1 MKFFGQ
7 LIIILLLS
15 GCDHPE
21 GKNFERNKKVTT
33 SLEEIESYKINT
45 DENSHDEEKNIA
57 NIEKS
62 ELIKAQIDNLNVL
75 KMENENGVKYVWI
88 EINGIRLRFIF
99 DTGASNICISPAEA
113 NVLYRQG
120 TLRREDILDKEYFQD
135 ATGKISEGTK
145 VNLRTVKIGNKNLE
159 NIEATVIDNINA
171 PLLLGQSVL
180 EKFGK
185 IEIDNAN
192 GQIIF
197 K

>member
-1 MKFFGQ
+1 MKLLTSIIVLFF
-7 LIIILLLS
+7 LS

-21 GKNFERNKKVTT
+21 GKTYERNQGATNSLDKVETNKSNAENNST
-33 SLEEIESYKINT
+33 YTEKNIEEIEST
-45 DENSHDEEKNIA
+45 
-57 NIEKS
+57 
-62 ELIKAQIDNLNVL
+62 ELPKVEIDNLNVL
-75 KMENENGVKYVWI
+75 KMETQNGVKYVWI

-99 DTGASNICISPAEA
+99 DTGASSICISPAEA

-120 TLRREDILDKEYFQD
+120 TLRKEDILDKEYFQD

-145 VNLRTVKIGNKNLE
+145 VNLRSVKIGNKILE

-180 EKFGK
+180 ENFGK
-185 IEIDNAN
+185 IEIDNEN

>member
-1 MKFFGQ
+1 MKI
-7 LIIILLLS
+7 LSIIIILILS

-21 GKNFERNKKVTT
+21 EKIYERNEKAITTEQDIEKKLT
-33 SLEEIESYKINT
+33 IA
-45 DENSHDEEKNIA
+45 EKNIGD
-57 NIEKS
+57 NES
-62 ELIKAQIDNLNVL
+62 KALSKVKIDNLNVL
-75 KMENENGVKYVWI
+75 EMESQNGVKYVWM

-99 DTGASNICISPAEA
+99 DTGASSICISPAEA

-120 TLRREDILDKEYFQD
+120 TLSKEDILDKEYFQD

-145 VNLRTVKIGNKNLE
+145 VNLRTVKIGNKILE

-180 EKFGK
+180 ENFGK
-185 IEIDNAN
+185 IEIDNEN